1 MKVRILKLH
10 SLNGYMVLGPEI
22 SAYIISYTPSFTPLS
37 KMPHH
42 TSSDSSR
49 HSDPLYHCE
58 SHCFT
63 CNAKWAWYLDS
74 PIIRNFMSMA
84 VASGKVTFS
93 PIVPR
98 VLIGKI
104 VYAL

>member
-1 MKVRILKLH
+1 
-10 SLNGYMVLGPEI
+10 MVLGPEI

-63 CNAKWAWYLDS
+63 IAMQSEHDILTVQS
-74 PIIRNFMSMA
+74 
-84 VASGKVTFS
+84 
-93 PIVPR
+93 
-98 VLIGKI
+98 
-104 VYAL
+104 